1 MRRKDLPLLLKPFLK
16 TKFRLKRELL
26 ELLLLRA
33 RLNARSLTVLNKR
46 WLHMLRLLTI
56 HPPQALHLPLQP
68 PPQLERREDL
78 TIITTRE
85 SKFTNS
91 KNKLSLRESLTPDL
105 GKSSKGL
112 DMSTEQESFTTNDKS
127 INTLLPSLTTDTCGI
142 NIEQESKN

>member
-1 MRRKDLPLLLKPFLK
+1 
-16 TKFRLKRELL
+16 
-26 ELLLLRA
+26 
-33 RLNARSLTVLNKR
+33 
-46 WLHMLRLLTI
+46 MLGPLTI
-56 HPPQALHLPLQP
+56 LPPQALHLPPQP
-68 PPQLERREDL
+68 QPPQLEEREDL
-78 TIITTRE
+78 IIITTRE

-91 KNKLSLRESLTPDL
+91 KNKLSIRESLTPDL